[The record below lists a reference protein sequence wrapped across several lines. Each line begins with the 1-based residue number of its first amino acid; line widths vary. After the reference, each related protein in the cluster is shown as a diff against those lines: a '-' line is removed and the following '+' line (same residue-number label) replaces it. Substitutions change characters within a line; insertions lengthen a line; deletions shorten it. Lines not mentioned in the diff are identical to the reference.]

1 VAIEVTVVTEAT
13 VVVVVEEAVIL
24 GEEVVVIETLI
35 VAMAEA
41 LIGEAPDTLGHQ
53 GDAIHEIE
61 AHSEGLQGNQIL
73 MYPVAAQY
81 RDETTVP
88 ELLPPNLDRHLLQGQ
103 TLVPH
108 LVAVSVLPRDHARRP
123 LAGDLEHQTGEEAP
137 IVAVEGGEE
146 EEAQT
151 VHPVEDH
158 PLLRHAHAHAHA
170 PQGHR
175 NEELL
180 QTLLVH
186 RLHPDLDEL
195 VATLVPCLGHL
206 LGHLAGHLVEECLAV
221 ERGLGRL
228 QLQLSR
234 RMLRICVLGV
244 VNAG

>member
-1 VAIEVTVVTEAT
+1 VTEVTEAT

-123 LAGDLEHQTGEEAP
+123 LAGDLEHQTGEETT

-158 PLLRHAHAHAHA
+158 PLLRHAHAHA